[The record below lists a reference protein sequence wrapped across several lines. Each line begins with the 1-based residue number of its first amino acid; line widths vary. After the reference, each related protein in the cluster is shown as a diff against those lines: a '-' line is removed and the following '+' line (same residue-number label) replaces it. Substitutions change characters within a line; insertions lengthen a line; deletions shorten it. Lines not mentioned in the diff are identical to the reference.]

1 MSFQSHIVD
10 LLSGLRLPLSDE
22 KQLQQAMAHSLIAD
36 GLYIRREH
44 HLCEG
49 DIVDFLVLSDDI
61 LPLRGVAIEV
71 KIKGSRRAI
80 YRQLERYCAHE
91 AVQSIILATSVMM
104 TLPGEIGGKPASVV
118 NLGRAWL

>member
-1 MSFQSHIVD
+1 MSLQAHICE
-10 LLSGLRLPLSDE
+10 LLSRQRLPLSDE
-22 KQLQQAMAHSLIAD
+22 KRLQEAMADALVGD
-36 GLYIRREH
+36 GLYIRREY
-44 HLCEG
+44 HLGDG
-49 DIVDFLVLSDDI
+49 DIVDFLVLSEDI

-91 AVQSIILATSVMM
+91 AVQSIILATNLMM
-104 TLPGEIGGKPASVV
+104 ALPADINGCAASVV